1 MRFQVIKTPTKVDF
15 TRVGR
20 RRRTWGRKV
29 HYRAADPPCSRST
42 RFQLLKLQRG
52 PPPFWTDIT
61 VPLPARRAESPTWYR
76 DTDPTRIPDRAWL
89 ELMETRAGSRRK
101 RGPIIRRF
109 RTVDCGLTRVEILA
123 SQARKSTLENLTRSE
138 CTREPPPTVDPV
150 PLLVSES
157 FFSFYFVKNKIFK
170 DNLIFITYIIAIS
183 FLKVK
188 LSRRKLYREVMFI
201 WNVKLLLLV
210 YFLKVKE
217 EFWFLYY
224 LVFL

>member
-89 ELMETRAGSRRK
+89 ELMETRVGSRRK

-109 RTVDCGLTRVEILA
+109 RTVDYGLTRVEILA
-123 SQARKSTLENLTRSE
+123 SQARKSTLENRTRSE

-157 FFSFYFVKNKIFK
+157 SFSFYFVKNKTFKNNSIFK
-170 DNLIFITYIIAIS
+170 FIIDS
-183 FLKVK
+183 L
-188 LSRRKLYREVMFI
+188 EV
-201 WNVKLLLLV
+201 
-210 YFLKVKE
+210 E
-217 EFWFLYY
+217 EKFWFSYY
-224 LVFL
+224 SMFKLF